1 MSIGSI
7 IGLILSAVAAIIVA
21 PGDPYHYIAVIVIA
35 ILGIWSHRENIER
48 LMHGNERK
56 LSLSKK

>member
-21 PGDPYHYIAVIVIA
+21 TGDPYHYIAVIVIA